1 MYQTIKVE
9 KMDGIAKI
17 TLNRPQRLNAITLE
31 LLDELRRALNEL
43 EFDDDVRVVII
54 TGEGKAFSAGLDLQA
69 VSEGDLLKP
78 LVSMLLAAKGQEVF
92 TAIERFPKPVIAAI
106 NGYAFGGGCELALA
120 CDFRIISKN
129 AQIGLTETAL
139 GLIPGWGGTQRM
151 TKLIGMAKAKELIM
165 FAKRLNGEEAEKIG
179 LANKAVDPEKFWDE
193 VMEFARKLAEGAPVA
208 LRLAKFAINFG
219 YEVPVE
225 IGQVLEAAYFGVVT
239 STEDVKE
246 GFSAFFE
253 KRKPQFKGK

>member
-1 MYQTIKVE
+1 
-9 KMDGIAKI
+9 
-17 TLNRPQRLNAITLE
+17 
-31 LLDELRRALNEL
+31 
-43 EFDDDVRVVII
+43 
-54 TGEGKAFSAGLDLQA
+54 
-69 VSEGDLLKP
+69 
-78 LVSMLLAAKGQEVF
+78 MLLAAKGQEVF

-179 LANKAVDPEKFWDE
+179 LVNKAVDPEKFWDE
-193 VMEFARKLAEGAPVA
+193 VMEFAKKLAEGAPVA

-225 IGQVLEAAYFGVVT
+225 IGQALEAAYF
-239 STEDVKE
+239 DHPL
-246 GFSAFFE
+246 
-253 KRKPQFKGK
+253 RKL